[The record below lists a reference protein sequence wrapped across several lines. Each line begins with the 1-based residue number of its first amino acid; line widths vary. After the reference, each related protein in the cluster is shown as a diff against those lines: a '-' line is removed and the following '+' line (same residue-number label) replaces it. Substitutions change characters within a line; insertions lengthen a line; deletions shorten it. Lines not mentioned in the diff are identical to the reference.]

1 MRVTVQHS
9 AYNAHLGAAGSEIIP
24 EDKRASI
31 MNIFRIPLNAIVVIA
46 LLNIKSMTNSQVRSL
61 ARSARPCAVQS
72 AHWSRVVG
80 QAVVSAYSADGLSR
94 CPVSTALAAHRI
106 GRCRH
111 TPAAPSAGTVQ
122 STESTL

>member
-46 LLNIKSMTNSQVRSL
+46 LLNIKSMTNSQVGRPRAAGRAVCHTVGSPRS
-61 ARSARPCAVQS
+61 SATRFRCAD
-72 AHWSRVVG
+72 A
-80 QAVVSAYSADGLSR
+80 
-94 CPVSTALAAHRI
+94 
-106 GRCRH
+106 
-111 TPAAPSAGTVQ
+111 
-122 STESTL
+122 

>member
-46 LLNIKSMTNSQVRSL
+46 LLNIKSMTNSQVRPL
-61 ARSARPCAVQS
+61 ARARGRLRCS
-72 AHWSRVVG
+72 LRTGHSRAVG
-80 QAVVSAYSADGLSR
+80 QAFPAYSADGLSR